1 MQIYIKNMVCD
12 RCIAAVRNILDL
24 LDVKLEKV
32 QLGVVETVNE
42 LSHQD
47 LDRLEQG
54 LKTQGFGLLRSQA
67 EILTGQVK
75 NEIVLLIAGLD
86 IAEDFLLSG
95 FLSAR
100 FHKHYT
106 AISKTFSQQENTTL
120 EQYFIHQK
128 VEKVKELLLYGELTL
143 TEISGKLGYKSVQH
157 LSSQFRNITGS
168 SPTDFKSQNRA
179 GRIPLDKI

>member
-12 RCIAAVRNILDL
+12 RCNAAVRNIFVD
-24 LDVKLEKV
+24 LDVKLENV
-32 QLGVVETVNE
+32 QLGMVETFDE
-42 LSHQD
+42 LSHLD
-47 LDRLEQG
+47 LDRLEQE
-54 LKTQGFGLLRSQA
+54 LKTHGFGLLKTQA
-67 EILTGQVK
+67 EILTGKVK
-75 NEIVLLIAGLD
+75 NEIVLLVAGLD
-86 IAEDFLLSG
+86 ISEDFVLSE

-143 TEISGKLGYKSVQH
+143 TEIAGKLGYKSVQH

-168 SPTDFKSQNRA
+168 SPTNFKVLNRSS
-179 GRIPLDKI
+179 RIPLDKI